1 MKKPILKRKQ
11 FEIIIIFLI
20 AFLNLFW
27 LPTFNF
33 WNIYPK
39 NLSFSKNSDLI
50 QYQHPAKIYSKL
62 SIEPQLN
69 STHYILID
77 TTTNTI
83 ILSKNR
89 DEKIYPASTTKLVTA
104 LTALNIYPLDEELTI
119 NQEYKEGQ
127 VMGLK
132 LGEKITIRSLVTAL
146 LVYSANDAAFTLANH
161 HQKGESGFV
170 DEMNLL
176 VQKYNL
182 KNTHFTNYDGIHNE
196 NHYSTAYDLSQ
207 IARLAIKNIVITQT
221 VKQKNVTIED
231 VNKTIKHELLSTD
244 ELLGVVPEI
253 EGLKT
258 GFTEEAG
265 GCFIGLINL
274 NGHYLISVVTQSDDR
289 FGDTKK
295 LINWAKNN
303 VFWQPY
309 QP

>member
-1 MKKPILKRKQ
+1 MKTSILKSKPL
-11 FEIIIIFLI
+11 EITIVFLI

-27 LPTFNF
+27 LPTFSF
-33 WNIYPK
+33 WDIYPK

-50 QYQHPAKIYSKL
+50 QYQHPDKIYSKL
-62 SIEPQLN
+62 SVEPQLN
-69 STHYILID
+69 TTHYILID
-77 TTTNTI
+77 ATTNAV
-83 ILSKNR
+83 ILSKNA

-119 NQEYKEGQ
+119 NQEYTEGQ

-132 LGEKITIRSLVTAL
+132 LGEKITVRSLVSAL

-161 HQKGESGFV
+161 HQNGETGFIN
-170 DEMNLL
+170 EMNLV
-176 VQKYNL
+176 VQKYGL

-207 IARLAIKNIVITQT
+207 IARIAIKNSVITQT
-221 VKQKNVTIED
+221 VKQKNLTVED
-231 VNKTIKHELLSTD
+231 VNKTIKHELISTD
-244 ELLGVVPEI
+244 ELLNVVPEI

-258 GFTEEAG
+258 GYTDEAK

-274 NGHYLISVVTQSDDR
+274 NGHYLISVVTQSEDR
-289 FGDTKK
+289 FGDTKN
-295 LINWAKNN
+295 LIDWAKSN
-303 VFWQPY
+303 VFWQSY